1 MSGKALILVLSSFV
15 LFSALVGL
23 IGYLIY
29 HNNLT
34 RKQQARF
41 DQYLK
46 QGNTSLLQNQQ
57 QDLFKSELQSS
68 GLRIWLQRQYVRIVD
83 VVNVKLAFTYLL
95 FFSFSVFMT
104 LWLGQD
110 WSLWSQSL
118 ALMIVNVIA
127 IHFLYQ
133 GQVKHLAEEFDQ
145 DFPHAV
151 ATVSRAVSA
160 GLSLNAALVQ
170 AKEQSTGRVHRIF
183 AEICDLQAIGATLEQ
198 ALTQASIKVP
208 QASFKFFTVCLLL
221 NEQSGGQ
228 LAQVLHQLMSNIHE
242 RKSHDKKVLAMT
254 AEPRMSAKVIALLPA
269 VFLLFF
275 YYQMPSAFD
284 YLRYHSTGQ
293 WIAGYA
299 FVSIVFGLWLINRM
313 TKVE

>member
-1 MSGKALILVLSSFV
+1 MSGKALFLVLTSLV
-15 LFSALVGL
+15 LLTTFVGL

-29 HNNLT
+29 HSKIT

-41 DQYLK
+41 EQYLK
-46 QGNTSLLQNQQ
+46 QGNASLLQNQERA
-57 QDLFKSELQSS
+57 LFKSELQSA
-68 GLRIWLQRQYVRIVD
+68 GLRSWLHRHYVRIVD
-83 VVNVKLAFTYLL
+83 VVNAKLVLAYLVFL
-95 FFSFSVFMT
+95 FFSVFMT

-110 WSLWSQSL
+110 WSFWSQSL
-118 ALMIVNVIA
+118 ALVAVNVLA
-127 IHFLYQ
+127 MHFLYQ
-133 GQVKHLAEEFDQ
+133 GQVKRLAEAFEQ

-170 AKEQSTGRVHRIF
+170 AKEQSSGRVQSIF
-183 AEICDLQAIGATLEQ
+183 TEICDLQAIGATLEQ

-313 TKVE
+313 TKVD